1 MISRRVY
8 RQRGFVLVMMGLTA
22 FALFGIMGLAL
33 DVGRMYIAKN
43 EAQTYADAGA
53 VEAALRMNGT
63 SGGIMTT
70 AQLVAF
76 NSNRYGLGN
85 TAFTTSNVVLDYST
99 ARTGPFGPGA
109 PGSTFARVTATP
121 AVNLYFLPLL
131 VQQTTTAVP
140 AVAIANQ
147 VPIPGTGLFPLAP
160 IAATPGAANFG
171 YAVGGQYSL
180 EWGSNP
186 NAGSC
191 ANDNA
196 AMINTAANKNPNV
209 NWNSM
214 HGYYDGIP
222 GHYSNGPTAPSL
234 INSTSDVVAQILGD
248 YEHTSLVPGDNAPLN
263 GGESRTAVNTNM
275 TTRIQQD
282 TDQTSAT
289 YATYTGN
296 GRRVVTVPIICPGVC
311 AFTANG
317 QTYTST
323 DPNANLVM
331 GYAPFFLLPA
341 ASLPTNGTQSFCA
354 EYIGTE
360 VKDSPNVQTLNP
372 NGPGVYQVR
381 LVQ

>member
-1 MISRRVY
+1 M
-8 RQRGFVLVMMGLTA
+8 MMGLTA
-22 FALFGIMGLAL
+22 VALFGIMGLAL
-33 DVGRMYIAKN
+33 DVGRMYIAKS

-53 VEAALRMNGT
+53 IEAALRMNGT
-63 SGGIMTT
+63 SAGIMTS

-76 NSNRYGLGN
+76 NANRYALGN
-85 TAFTTSNVVLDYST
+85 TAFTTSNVVLDYAT
-99 ARTGPFGPGA
+99 AQTGPFGAG
-109 PGSTFARVTATP
+109 GTTSKFARVTATP
-121 AVNLYFLPLL
+121 SVNLYFLPIL
-131 VQQTTTAVP
+131 VRQTTTAVP

-147 VPIPGTGLFPLAP
+147 VPITGTGLFPLAP
-160 IAATPGAANFG
+160 IAASPTAVNYG
-171 YAVGGQYSL
+171 YTAGGFYSL

-186 NAGSC
+186 SHGNC
-191 ANDNA
+191 ANDTA
-196 AMINTAANKNPNV
+196 AMIAVASNNNPNA
-209 NWNSM
+209 NWNSL

-222 GHYSNGPTAPSL
+222 GHYSNGPTAPTL

-275 TTRIQQD
+275 TSRIQQD

-289 YATYTGN
+289 YAAYTGN
-296 GRRVVTVPIICPGVC
+296 GRRVITVPIICPGVC
-311 AFTANG
+311 SFTSNG
-317 QTYTST
+317 HTYTSN
-323 DPNANLVM
+323 DPNSNLVM

-341 ASLPTNGTQSFCA
+341 STLPSNGTQSFCA

-360 VKDSPNVQTLNP
+360 VKGSPNDQTLNP